1 MNSNASASALADSD
15 VRTFSMKAN
24 RFTHLAV
31 AVRLAM
37 IASLA
42 LLAADASAQSFDD
55 ARAAYGEG
63 RFLDAAEHGESL
75 GTSEGYALAARSL
88 SIYAHYVA
96 TDGERKE
103 IIDRAIR
110 VAEEA
115 LRADSAN
122 PEGLYQAA
130 HAYGRFAQHN
140 GKMTVLR
147 KGTMGK
153 IRDLLEAAIALDP
166 GFADAVLALGGW
178 HADVHDAGRVARWMY
193 GGNREKAVEL
203 FERALEMM
211 PNSRVALYEYA
222 VRLPD
227 LDKDGGSGRAGQ
239 LLARAA
245 ELHVADV
252 YDGFIQELVLAELA
266 AREGR

>member
-1 MNSNASASALADSD
+1 MNSNAGASALADSA
-15 VRTFSMKAN
+15 VRPFSTKAN
-24 RFTHLAV
+24 RFTHLA
-31 AVRLAM
+31 AAAGLAM
-37 IASLA
+37 TASLA
-42 LLAADASAQSFDD
+42 LLSADASAQSYAD

-63 RFLDAAEHGESL
+63 RFLDAAEHGEAL

-96 TDGERKE
+96 TDEERKE

-115 LRADSAN
+115 VRADSAN
-122 PEGLYQAA
+122 PEALYQAA

-166 GFADAVLALGGW
+166 GFAQAILALGGW
-178 HADVHDAGRVARWMY
+178 HADVHDAGRMARWMY
-193 GGNREKAVEL
+193 GGDREKAVEL
-203 FERALEMM
+203 FERALEMT
-211 PNSRVALYEYA
+211 PDSRVALYEYA
-222 VRLPD
+222 VRLPK
-227 LDKDGGSGRAGQ
+227 LDKDGGSERAGR

-252 YDGFIQELVLAELA
+252 YDGFIQELVQAELA

>member
-1 MNSNASASALADSD
+1 M
-15 VRTFSMKAN
+15 TAN
-24 RFTHLAV
+24 RFAHLAV
-31 AVRLAM
+31 AASLIMA
-37 IASLA
+37 ASLA
-42 LLAADASAQSFDD
+42 LTAAHARAQSYDD

-63 RFLDAAEHGESL
+63 RFLDAAAHGEAL
-75 GTSEGYALAARSL
+75 GTSHGYALAARSL
-88 SIYAHYVA
+88 AIYAHYVA
-96 TDGERKE
+96 TGEERKE

-110 VAEEA
+110 AGEEA
-115 LRADSAN
+115 VLADSAN
-122 PEGLYQAA
+122 PDALYQAA

-153 IRDLLEAAIALDP
+153 IRNLLEAAIALDP
-166 GFADAVLALGGW
+166 GFADAILALGGW
-178 HADVHDAGRVARWMY
+178 HADVADAGRMARWMY

-203 FERALEMM
+203 FERALEMT

-227 LDKDGGSGRAGQ
+227 LDKEKGGERAGQ

-245 ELHVADV
+245 ELRVADA

-266 AREGR
+266 AREGG

>member
-1 MNSNASASALADSD
+1 M
-15 VRTFSMKAN
+15 TAN
-24 RFTHLAV
+24 RFAHLA
-31 AVRLAM
+31 AAAGLAM
-37 IASLA
+37 VAGPS
-42 LLAADASAQSFDD
+42 LLAAHAVAQSYDD

-63 RFLDAAEHGESL
+63 RFLDAAEHGEAL

-96 TDGERKE
+96 ADEERKE

-110 VAEEA
+110 AAEEA
-115 LRADSAN
+115 VRADSAN
-122 PEGLYQAA
+122 PEALYQAA

-140 GKMTVLR
+140 GKVTVLR
-147 KGTMGK
+147 KGTMGR

-166 GFADAVLALGGW
+166 GFAEAILALGGW
-178 HADVHDAGRVARWMY
+178 HADVHDAGRMARWMY
-193 GGNREKAVEL
+193 GGNREEAVEL

-211 PNSRVALYEYA
+211 PDSRVALYEFA

-227 LDKDGGSGRAGQ
+227 LDRDGGDERAGR
-239 LLARAA
+239 LLARAV
-245 ELHVADV
+245 ELPLADV